1 MPDAISLRDRV
12 PPPVRT
18 RLSMAA
24 LVIVAAVTLVI
35 GSGVGRSA
43 PPSLASRAAALEGHI
58 RCPSCEDLSVAQS
71 EASSAISA
79 RRQIVAMLSTGST
92 DAQIE
97 ASFVAR
103 YGPSILLE
111 PASSGLGVL
120 VWLLPLV
127 AVVLALG
134 ALAALF
140 WRRQRELQRLRAGP

>member
-1 MPDAISLRDRV
+1 VPDAISLLHRV
-12 PPPVRT
+12 PPRVRT

-24 LVIVAAVTLVI
+24 LAVVAAVTLVI
-35 GSGVGRSA
+35 GSGVGRSTT
-43 PPSLASRAAALEGHI
+43 PSLGSRAAALESRI
-58 RCPSCEDLSVAQS
+58 KCPSCEDLSVAQS

-79 RRQIVAMLSTGST
+79 RRQIVAMLEAGST

-111 PASSGLGVL
+111 PASTGLGVL
-120 VWLLPLV
+120 VWVLPVV

-134 ALAALF
+134 ALAVLF